1 MPGVQDGLCFVTG
14 GYDKQVM
21 LWTVPSESDDV
32 TSTELGKAAAHK
44 ARVSTLAWCPDRSML
59 VSGSATSL
67 RRTWI
72 DQNRFEDVKLS
83 AAILHVHRYA
93 LEERHG
99 RLRGGLID
107 TMKNL
112 IALEVMTFKSSWCLR
127 SQKSQVQDL
136 DKQFRLYDVRE
147 NLRAGPKLECGYRPL
162 KDPKDVVGFQTYVR
176 GSLRDSLWVR
186 SSSDSSLP
194 SAPR

>member
-1 MPGVQDGLCFVTG
+1 MPGVHDGLCFVTG

-136 DKQFRLYDVRE
+136 DKQFRLY
-147 NLRAGPKLECGYRPL
+147 
-162 KDPKDVVGFQTYVR
+162 PKDVVGFQTYVR

-186 SSSDSSLP
+186 GFADGVVRMWDFRNAKVGSSSDSSLP
-194 SAPR
+194 SALR